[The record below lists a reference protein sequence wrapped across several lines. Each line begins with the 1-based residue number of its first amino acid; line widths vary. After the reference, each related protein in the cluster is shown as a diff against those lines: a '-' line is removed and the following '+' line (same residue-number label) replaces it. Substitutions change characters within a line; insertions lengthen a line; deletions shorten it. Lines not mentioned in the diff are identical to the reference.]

1 MLEEE
6 GFIKTAQRKR
16 PVVSSKG
23 NANHKTTML
32 AFEKIDKEFPDPSG
46 SDSLGLSELRPLHDD
61 MSGMYGME
69 DGACG
74 FSP

>member
-46 SDSLGLSELRPLHDD
+46 SGQP
-61 MSGMYGME
+61 
-69 DGACG
+69 GAFG
-74 FSP
+74 TETIA